1 MRILY
6 IAFDNPAVDTILG
19 GMNEETLSGL
29 PAFFYPFKLL
39 LERGNT
45 IDLLLF
51 SNAEHEVTESEH
63 FKKENFF
70 QIKSK
75 HGGALGKLELPL
87 LLMRETR
94 KRLKIRHYD
103 FVYGCR
109 RALTWAGASVV
120 IFEPTLKSDEFEGIP
135 VVADLDEF
143 KRRSDLIVA
152 NRMEPCLSD
161 SADKVYTRDLYFRD

>member
-1 MRILY
+1 M
-6 IAFDNPAVDTILG
+6 
-19 GMNEETLSGL
+19 
-29 PAFFYPFKLL
+29 
-39 LERGNT
+39 
-45 IDLLLF
+45 
-51 SNAEHEVTESEH
+51 
-63 FKKENFF
+63 
-70 QIKSK
+70 
-75 HGGALGKLELPL
+75 GKLELPL

-94 KRLKIRHYD
+94 KRLKARHYD

-143 KRRSDLIVA
+143 KRSSDLIVA